1 MAQKRS
7 KTVSGEQPL
16 KTKIRYRISKR
27 SIMAGD
33 SRRVDGLRVTHQQ
46 TSVLTTEELA
56 NEIQVS
62 GSLTRG
68 DVIHVIN
75 DLQRVIVRSLQQGRM
90 VALDNIGTFDI
101 SIGTKEPKYA
111 NQPLYNDEV
120 VVKGVT
126 YRPSA
131 TLMAELQNVSFE
143 CADDIRTIRSAEE
156 ALPLVRQW
164 FETHEVL
171 TISNYAT
178 LSHCSESTARRRL
191 RALVAAARLQPYP
204 HTRNCFIPDVNLR
217 STTR

>member
-75 DLQRVIVRSLQQGRM
+75 DLQRVIVRSLQ
-90 VALDNIGTFDI
+90 
-101 SIGTKEPKYA
+101 
-111 NQPLYNDEV
+111 
-120 VVKGVT
+120 
-126 YRPSA
+126 
-131 TLMAELQNVSFE
+131 
-143 CADDIRTIRSAEE
+143 
-156 ALPLVRQW
+156 
-164 FETHEVL
+164 
-171 TISNYAT
+171 
-178 LSHCSESTARRRL
+178 
-191 RALVAAARLQPYP
+191 
-204 HTRNCFIPDVNLR
+204 
-217 STTR
+217 

>member
-33 SRRVDGLRVTHQQ
+33 SHRVDGLRVTHQQ

-75 DLQRVIVRSLQQGRM
+75 DLQRVIVRSLQ
-90 VALDNIGTFDI
+90 
-101 SIGTKEPKYA
+101 
-111 NQPLYNDEV
+111 
-120 VVKGVT
+120 
-126 YRPSA
+126 
-131 TLMAELQNVSFE
+131 
-143 CADDIRTIRSAEE
+143 
-156 ALPLVRQW
+156 
-164 FETHEVL
+164 
-171 TISNYAT
+171 
-178 LSHCSESTARRRL
+178 
-191 RALVAAARLQPYP
+191 
-204 HTRNCFIPDVNLR
+204 
-217 STTR
+217 